1 MAVLT
6 DESVYVSD
14 IPEPTSPVRR
24 GLTLDVGIRWVI
36 AGCSLGA
43 AIVHFGFAS
52 AHFSEY
58 WLYGLFF
65 VAMGWFQVLWAAAIV
80 MRPSRRLLIAGALA
94 NEAII
99 AVWVAS
105 RTVGV
110 WIGPNASIKEAAGF
124 PDILC
129 TVLEGIVAVG
139 AIVLLAR
146 SHRSG
151 RATRSRRVPRW
162 AVGAALVAI
171 GVASV
176 YSLTPSFAE
185 AHDHGAGGASAAGHT
200 HSHGSTAA
208 LTGNTPCEKS
218 GPPASEGQVLDSSG
232 HSHRG
237 PTDQVAIDQAT
248 RVQLEAQQVQARAV
262 AAKYP
267 TVADAQ
273 RAGYQMSVVYVP
285 CIGAHYTN
293 VPLAARFDPSAPSEL
308 LYDGTAPAS
317 KIVGLSYL
325 VYNRGGAPDGFAGAN
340 DHWHQHNFN
349 GGLCFNAFAQ
359 VVGSEDLT
367 PAQCAAQGGKKVV
380 LTDVW
385 MLHDWVVPGFECSWG
400 VFAPECPE
408 LGGRVGGTAWDAP
421 AAGQQLGG

>member
-14 IPEPTSPVRR
+14 IPEPSSPARS
-24 GLTLDVGIRWVI
+24 GLSLDTGLRWLL

-43 AIVHFGFAS
+43 AVVHFGFAS

-65 VAMGWFQVLWAAAIV
+65 VAMGWFQLLWAAAIV
-80 MRPSRRLLIAGALA
+80 VRPSRWLLIAGALA

-110 WIGPNASIKEAAGF
+110 WIGPNASTKEAISF
-124 PDILC
+124 PDVLC

-139 AIVLLAR
+139 CVVLLAR
-146 SHRSG
+146 SRPSK
-151 RATRSRRVPRW
+151 RATRARRVSRW
-162 AVGAALVAI
+162 AIGAALVAI

-176 YSLTPSFAE
+176 YALTPSFAE
-185 AHDHGAGGASAAGHT
+185 AHDHGGTGAGGTAGHT
-200 HSHGSTAA
+200 HGSTAA
-208 LTGNTPCEKS
+208 LTGNTPCEKA
-218 GPPASEGQVLDSSG
+218 GPPASQAQVLDSEG

-237 PTDQVAIDQAT
+237 PIEQVTVDQAT

-267 TVADAQ
+267 TVVDAQ

-308 LYDGTAPAS
+308 LYDGSQPTS
-317 KIVGLSYL
+317 RIVGLSYL
-325 VYNRGGAPDGFAGAN
+325 VYNRAGAPDGFAGPN

-359 VVGSEDLT
+359 VVGSEDLSA
-367 PAQCAAQGGKKVV
+367 AQCAAQGGKKVV

-421 AAGQQLGG
+421 APGQQLGG